1 MGQSQRYLSGF
12 CHCQVYYVNKHQT
25 QTVASALTVTG
36 SVFMRTV
43 DSNSE
48 ANLEHKHVS
57 LYQLNTEYFII
68 E

>member
-25 QTVASALTVTG
+25 QTVASAPTVTG

-57 LYQLNTEYFII
+57 L
-68 E
+68 